1 MRQLSGV
8 VGRFN
13 LITKITIVVSII
25 VAIAQNGTIGDKNTL
40 LWHIKED
47 MRFFRTT
54 TSGHAVIMG
63 RKTFESLG
71 SKPLPKRKNIVITR
85 SDREFEG
92 AYTAHSLEDAIAMAE
107 GDEEIFVIGG
117 AQIYAEALKCADR
130 MYITRVERDYE
141 GDTSFPDTD
150 YNVWSLVA
158 EERYERGEEFDYP
171 FSFLTYDRVKDAK

>member
-1 MRQLSGV
+1 M
-8 VGRFN
+8 
-13 LITKITIVVSII
+13 VSII
-25 VAIAQNGTIGDKNTL
+25 VAVAQNGTIGDKNAL

-71 SKPLPKRKNIVITR
+71 SKPLPKRTNIVVTR
-85 SDREFEG
+85 QDVEFEG
-92 AYTAHSLEDAIAMAE
+92 ALVAHSLEEAIAMAE

-130 MYITRVERDYE
+130 LYLTLVERDYD
-141 GDTSFPDTD
+141 GDTSFPEID
-150 YNVWSLVA
+150 YRYWQLVA
-158 EERYERGEEFDYP
+158 EERHERGEEYEYP
-171 FSFLTYDRVKDAK
+171 FSFLTFDRVRM

>member
-1 MRQLSGV
+1 M
-8 VGRFN
+8 
-13 LITKITIVVSII
+13 VSII
-25 VAIAQNGTIGDKNTL
+25 VAIAQNGTIGDKNSL

-85 SDREFEG
+85 ADRSFEG
-92 AYTAHSLEDAIAMAE
+92 AFTAHSLQEAIAMAE
-107 GDEEIFVIGG
+107 GDEEIFIIGG
-117 AQIYAEALKCADR
+117 AQIYAEALSVADR

-141 GDTSFPDTD
+141 GDTSFPEID
-150 YNVWSLVA
+150 YSKWRLVS
-158 EERYERGEEFDYP
+158 EERYERGEELDAP
-171 FSFLTYDRVKDAK
+171 FAFLCYDRA

>member
-1 MRQLSGV
+1 M
-8 VGRFN
+8 
-13 LITKITIVVSII
+13 VSII
-25 VAIAQNGTIGDKNTL
+25 VAIAQNGTIGDKNSL

-85 SDREFEG
+85 AERDFEG
-92 AYTAHSLEDAIAMAE
+92 AYTAHSLQEAIAMAE
-107 GDEEIFVIGG
+107 GDEEIFIIGG
-117 AQIYAEALKCADR
+117 AQIYAEALSVADR

-141 GDTSFPDTD
+141 GDTSFPEID
-150 YNVWSLVA
+150 YTKWRLVS
-158 EERYERGEEFDYP
+158 EERYERGEEFDAP
-171 FSFLTYDRVKDAK
+171 FAFLCYDRA

>member
-1 MRQLSGV
+1 M
-8 VGRFN
+8 
-13 LITKITIVVSII
+13 VSII
-25 VAIAQNGTIGDKNTL
+25 VAIAQNGTIGDKNSL

-85 SDREFEG
+85 AERDFEG
-92 AYTAHSLEDAIAMAE
+92 AFTAHSLQEAIAMAE
-107 GDEEIFVIGG
+107 GDEEIFIIGG
-117 AQIYAEALKCADR
+117 AQIYAEALSVADR

-141 GDTSFPDTD
+141 GDTSFPDID
-150 YNVWSLVA
+150 YTKWRLVS
-158 EERYERGEEFDYP
+158 EERYERGEEFDAP
-171 FSFLTYDRVKDAK
+171 FAFLCYDRA

>member
-1 MRQLSGV
+1 M
-8 VGRFN
+8 
-13 LITKITIVVSII
+13 VSII
-25 VAIAQNGTIGDKNTL
+25 VAIAQNGTIGDKNSL

-85 SDREFEG
+85 AERDFEG
-92 AYTAHSLEDAIAMAE
+92 AFTAHSLQEAIAMAE
-107 GDEEIFVIGG
+107 GDEEIFIIGG
-117 AQIYAEALKCADR
+117 AQIYTEALSVADR

-141 GDTSFPDTD
+141 GDTSFPEID
-150 YNVWSLVA
+150 YSKWQLVS
-158 EERYERGEEFDYP
+158 EERDERGEEFDAP
-171 FSFLTYDRVKDAK
+171 FAFLCYDRA

>member
-1 MRQLSGV
+1 M
-8 VGRFN
+8 
-13 LITKITIVVSII
+13 VSII
-25 VAIAQNGTIGDKNTL
+25 VAIAQNGTIGDKNSL

-85 SDREFEG
+85 AERDFEG
-92 AYTAHSLEDAIAMAE
+92 AFTAHSLQEAIAMAE
-107 GDEEIFVIGG
+107 GDEEIFIIGG
-117 AQIYAEALKCADR
+117 AQIYAEALSVADR

-141 GDTSFPDTD
+141 GDTSFPEID
-150 YNVWSLVA
+150 YSMWQLVS
-158 EERYERGEEFDYP
+158 EERYERGEEFDAP
-171 FSFLTYDRVKDAK
+171 FAFLCYDRA

>member
-1 MRQLSGV
+1 M
-8 VGRFN
+8 
-13 LITKITIVVSII
+13 VSII
-25 VAIAQNGTIGDKNTL
+25 VAIAQNGTIGDKNSL

-85 SDREFEG
+85 AERDFEG
-92 AYTAHSLEDAIAMAE
+92 AFTAHSLQEAIAMAE
-107 GDEEIFVIGG
+107 GDEEIFIIGG
-117 AQIYAEALKCADR
+117 AQIYTEALSVADR

-141 GDTSFPDTD
+141 GDTSFPEID
-150 YNVWSLVA
+150 YSKWQLVS
-158 EERYERGEEFDYP
+158 EERYERGEEFDAP
-171 FSFLTYDRVKDAK
+171 FAFLCYDRA